1 MGTNGRNSWEGEGS
15 LPASNAAGKKDRSL
29 LHLDAG
35 RDRDK
40 AGRNNPWDAI

>member
-1 MGTNGRNSWEGEGS
+1 MGTNGRILGKVKGS
-15 LPASNAAGKKDRSL
+15 LPASNAAGKDYSL

-40 AGRNNPWDAI
+40 PR

>member
-1 MGTNGRNSWEGEGS
+1 MGTSRTDSWEGEGS
-15 LPASNAAGKKDRSL
+15 LPASTAAGKKEYSL

-40 AGRNNPWDAI
+40 PRRNNPWDAI

>member
-1 MGTNGRNSWEGEGS
+1 MGTNGRISWEGEGT
-15 LPASNAAGKKDRSL
+15 LPASTAAGKKELSL

-40 AGRNNPWDAI
+40 PGRNNPWDAI

>member
-1 MGTNGRNSWEGEGS
+1 MGTNGRILGKVKGS
-15 LPASNAAGKKDRSL
+15 LPASNAAGKKDYSL

-40 AGRNNPWDAI
+40 PR